1 MSTAAPPGK
10 VHKRAYQACIPC
22 RERRVRCDLG
32 SVDQPHQGPCGRC
45 RRERKLCHFSATR
58 GKRKNTST
66 PGPSGTPAPGSSQ
79 HQQDWDEASP
89 DLPSINQ
96 IGSPIIATH
105 IKQEQPIRPS
115 IPPPSTPRPLG
126 GDRTAEKLLRDAAY
140 TSHDALNLLFEAG
153 RHSERVSRNEH
164 HGAPEASRRTQSI
177 HPQSHT
183 NHHNS
188 HNHHHHHQQHQHQH
202 HREGQPPSAPPS
214 LRGVPDNPLLPWSNL
229 RFVRTG
235 LITAEEAYDLVMYFH
250 AYLAPFTPIA
260 SSSFQDPS
268 MHSELLEEEPI
279 LAMTILMLASRYM
292 KLSGPGSVSRS
303 YMVHERLWQHLQGM
317 ISRMIFGQEQFTGGA
332 HDIGP
337 ALETTSISTNEY
349 PLAGSNFGSLRTLG
363 SCEALL
369 LLSEWQPR
377 SLHVPAGDDGDS
389 IVVKD
394 DVRRTRASTAGI
406 TGRIRID
413 WLEPVWR
420 SDRMCW
426 SMLGNALALA
436 VELGI
441 FDEYDN
447 TTIGARESRRD
458 IWNNP
463 LSSQRAYLVQHLLWV
478 YLTQTSGRLGWKN
491 LTSVSVSDQDPSTK
505 HSDTIRCWVG
515 VASLMKK
522 GNEMLFP
529 SREKTRD
536 IIKSGEYLAV
546 LRVLNPLL
554 REWQKEFDRAKLSR
568 PMRSIL
574 TIEFGYVRVY
584 IHSVALQAVVE
595 CYHRITAEGAVMPES
610 SILDPYEGN
619 REYFIE
625 VLTAAKSIL
634 QTVVED
640 LLPNDHLKHVPIRTY
655 SRILAGAMFCLKA
668 TSLGAN
674 EFESTSTLSLVE
686 RTAEALCTCVVD
698 DVHLS
703 NRFGEL
709 LSALSS
715 SLRNRVGQMNTGG
728 SEHTSGSITPNIMA
742 LQRQYAQHFEGDAA
756 AQMVC
761 DPGSYERSMGQLA
774 PGSQSIADPDYG
786 CQGGSSNV
794 TSAGTP
800 AYLPMNITTSAAT
813 MEQSAFQQDPL
824 INFAGLGP
832 NQLGWSGG
840 QDFFDMLGP
849 LLDVQYEQ
857 YR

>member
-1 MSTAAPPGK
+1 MSTAAPTGK

-45 RRERKLCHFSATR
+45 RRERKFCHFSATR
-58 GKRKNTST
+58 GRKKGAPTPTPAPSGPNDHIAATTTQPWEEST
-66 PGPSGTPAPGSSQ
+66 LAAAGTPAPLSGGVSQPGESS
-79 HQQDWDEASP
+79 ASP
-89 DLPSINQ
+89 
-96 IGSPIIATH
+96 IG
-105 IKQEQPIRPS
+105 
-115 IPPPSTPRPLG
+115 IPPAIKREHSLQHVLAQDTPRPATR
-126 GDRTAEKLLRDAAY
+126 GDKTAEKLLRDAAY

-153 RHSERVSRNEH
+153 RHSERVARSDHSMPGGPSRL
-164 HGAPEASRRTQSI
+164 GPIPSRETR
-177 HPQSHT
+177 
-183 NHHNS
+183 
-188 HNHHHHHQQHQHQH
+188 
-202 HREGQPPSAPPS
+202 PSAAPS
-214 LRGVPDNPLLPWSNL
+214 LADPAPDLHPWSNL

-235 LITAEEAYDLVMYFH
+235 LITAEEAFDLVNYFH
-250 AYLAPFTPIA
+250 TYLAPFTPIA

-268 MHSELLEEEPI
+268 MHSELIEEEPI

-317 ISRMIFGQEQFTGGA
+317 ISRMIFGQEQFTGGTHT
-332 HDIGP
+332 HDGP
-337 ALETTSISTNEY
+337 PEASNLSTHEY
-349 PLAGSNFGSLRTLG
+349 PLAGSSFGSLRTLG

-369 LLSEWQPR
+369 LLSEWHPR

-406 TGRIRID
+406 GGRIRID

-458 IWNNP
+458 IWSNP
-463 LSSQRAYLVQHLLWV
+463 LSSQRAHLVQHLLWV

-491 LTSVSVSDQDPSTK
+491 LTSVSVSHHDTSTK
-505 HSDTIRCWVG
+505 HGDTIRCWVG
-515 VASLMKK
+515 VASLMKR
-522 GNEMLFP
+522 GNELLFP
-529 SREKTRD
+529 SRERTREIVKT
-536 IIKSGEYLAV
+536 GEYLAV

-568 PMRSIL
+568 QMRSIL

-584 IHSVALQAVVE
+584 IHSVALQAVIE
-595 CYHRITAEGAVMPES
+595 HYYHVMHEGGTMPEAS
-610 SILDPYEGN
+610 LLEPFEGN
-619 REYFIE
+619 REYFME
-625 VLTAAKSIL
+625 VIAAAKSIL

-640 LLPNDHLKHVPIRTY
+640 LLPDNHLKHVPIRTY
-655 SRILAGAMFCLKA
+655 SRVLAGAMFCLKA
-668 TSLGAN
+668 TSLGAKD
-674 EFESTSTLSLVE
+674 FETSGSLSLVE
-686 RTAEALCTCVVD
+686 RTADALCDT
-698 DVHLS
+698 
-703 NRFGEL
+703 N
-709 LSALSS
+709 
-715 SLRNRVGQMNTGG
+715 NQM
-728 SEHTSGSITPNIMA
+728 
-742 LQRQYAQHFEGDAA
+742 
-756 AQMVC
+756 MVC
-761 DPGSYERSMGQLA
+761 GPGSYHELSMGRMGL
-774 PGSQSIADPDYG
+774 GDHSIADPEYDI
-786 CQGGSSNV
+786 CQAGSSSA
-794 TSAGTP
+794 TAAGTP
-800 AYLPMNITTSAAT
+800 AYYAMHPASGSMDQTAAL
-813 MEQSAFQQDPL
+813 QNDPL

-857 YR
+857 YK